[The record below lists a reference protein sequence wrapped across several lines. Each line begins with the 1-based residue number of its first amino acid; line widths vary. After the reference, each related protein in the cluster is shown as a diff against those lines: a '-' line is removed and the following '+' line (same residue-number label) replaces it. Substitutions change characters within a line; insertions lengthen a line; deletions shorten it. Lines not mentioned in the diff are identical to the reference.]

1 MGRSF
6 AGAGEDA
13 LAFLAGNPTGP
24 KQRRVWMGRA
34 FQNPDATADLT
45 DAFSQQRNNRRAFFH
60 ARRKLVRVASKTNRP
75 LSGNEKLDELRMAA
89 VKLHLVRGDT
99 LYQIDGLVVAP
110 IFRFCQ
116 TQ

>member
-24 KQRRVWMGRA
+24 KQRRVRMGRA
-34 FQNPDATADLT
+34 FQNADAAADLPDA
-45 DAFSQQRNNRRAFFH
+45 FGQQRDDRRALFH
-60 ARRKLVRVASKTNRP
+60 ARRKLVRVASKANRS

-99 LYQIDGLVVAP
+99 LD
-110 IFRFCQ
+110 
-116 TQ
+116 